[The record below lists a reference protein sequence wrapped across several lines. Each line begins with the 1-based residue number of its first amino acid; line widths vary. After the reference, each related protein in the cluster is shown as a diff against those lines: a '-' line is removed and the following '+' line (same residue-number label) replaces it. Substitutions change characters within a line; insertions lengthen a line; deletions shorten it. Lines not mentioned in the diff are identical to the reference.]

1 VLGTSEIY
9 YALYIPQD
17 MVYLRRKKVK
27 GVDYV
32 YLVKSLW
39 DKKKKTSKQITIK
52 YLGESTHI
60 KRDDIPIEFRDD
72 PKINSF
78 LLNNQP
84 KNRGDRDNIVKEFQS
99 QLFTSM
105 TEGDLKKTIR
115 VYKLFTT
122 NSNIEE
128 FYRILLKPTMEKIG
142 TMWAEGQISVAVEHI
157 SSNTAQSLVKL
168 ISHNHKKSMQNKGTV
183 IITTPVGE
191 EHCLPCNMIES
202 FLLSKG
208 FTTFNLSPST
218 PSNSLVEFVR
228 SINPTAVLIS
238 ITLTDNIKAGQRL
251 ATKIHNQHRKLP
263 VYVGGQALNGTKS
276 KFDATRIEPSTTLEQ
291 IPKILIKKTK

>member
-1 VLGTSEIY
+1 
-9 YALYIPQD
+9 
-17 MVYLRRKKVK
+17 MVYLRKKKVK
-27 GVDYV
+27 GVDYL
-32 YLVKSLW
+32 YLVKSVW
-39 DKKKKTSKQITIK
+39 DKKRKTSKQITIK
-52 YLGESTHI
+52 YLGESKSVT
-60 KRDDIPIEFRDD
+60 RDDIPIEFRDD

-78 LLNNQP
+78 LLENTP
-84 KNRGDRDNIVKEFQS
+84 KDRKRREEILKKLQA
-99 QLFTSM
+99 QLFSSM
-105 TEGDLKKTIR
+105 TEGNLKESIR
-115 VYKLFTT
+115 IYELFV
-122 NSNIEE
+122 NKSSIEE
-128 FYRILLKPTMEKIG
+128 FYEKILNPIMQEVG
-142 TMWAEGQISVAVEHI
+142 SMWADGRLSIATEHV
-157 SSNTAQSLVKL
+157 SSNTAQSLIKI
-168 ISHNHKKSMQNKGTV
+168 ISENHKRSTLDKGKV

-191 EHCLPCNMIES
+191 EHCLSCNMIES

-238 ITLTDNIKAGQRL
+238 ITLADNIKAGQRL
-251 ATKIHNQHRKLP
+251 ATKIHNQYRKLP